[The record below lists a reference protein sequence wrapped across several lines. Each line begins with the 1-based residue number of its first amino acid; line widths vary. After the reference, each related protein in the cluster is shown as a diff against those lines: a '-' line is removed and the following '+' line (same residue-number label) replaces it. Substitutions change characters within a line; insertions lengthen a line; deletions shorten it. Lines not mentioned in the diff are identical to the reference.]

1 MTTVVIISFV
11 TMLPAPLSLPTFCPK
26 TNFRDVFRLRH
37 TILAAAAVSSLHNKH
52 NLNGTNIITV
62 DLAET
67 KDWKDVM
74 KEESVLNYKNGVDK
88 YGTKQAEEIDEDVQ
102 PLHYRML

>member
-11 TMLPAPLSLPTFCPK
+11 TILTAPLSLPTFCPK
-26 TNFRDVFRLRH
+26 NKFRDVFPLRH
-37 TILAAAAVSSLHNKH
+37 TILAAPAVSSLHNKH
-52 NLNGTNIITV
+52 NFSGTNIITR

-67 KDWKDVM
+67 KDWKDVV

-88 YGTKQAEEIDEDVQ
+88 
-102 PLHYRML
+102 